1 MDFEVLLLENAIKD
15 LEVIYQSLKQRASK
29 EGALREMEGL
39 EAACAS
45 LSENPGCGS
54 VPHELERIITLEYRQ
69 IISKPFRIIY
79 QVAGNNVFVFGIL
92 HGKRNIQD
100 LIRQRISFR

>member
-15 LEVIYQSLKQRASK
+15 LEVIYRSLKQRASR
-29 EGALREMEGL
+29 EVALREIEGL

-45 LSENPGCGS
+45 LSENPDRGS
-54 VPHELERIITLEYRQ
+54 VPHELERINTFEYRQ

-92 HGKRNIQD
+92 HGRRNIQD
-100 LIRQRISFR
+100 LIRQRISLR